1 MTTDTDTAPDS
12 TPPDVA
18 PAEGPALDSNP
29 AADFLAMLDAADQ
42 PANAPDPKPGMS
54 LTGKIVEIN
63 PEQGLVL
70 NLGLKHDGLLPKEAL
85 EQLLA
90 QGKTFEVGQTL
101 QVTVTSVADKDSY
114 ILVAIPQPNKFQQD
128 WEAAQN
134 LLDSKAMWEGTVTG
148 YNKGGLIV
156 KFGNLQAFVPTSHLA
171 SLPRD
176 EKAME
181 RTAGLANWVGRVL
194 GFKVIEVDAQRRRLV
209 LSQREAQKE
218 FKTKLR
224 AKIFS
229 ELAEGQVRTGVVTG
243 LRDFG
248 AFVDLGGA
256 DGLIHVSEI
265 SWQRVKHPGEVL
277 KVGQTVEVEVVKIDT
292 TSQRVGLSLKR
303 RQADPWS
310 MVAERLQV
318 GQVVEGRVLRLTP
331 FGAFVE
337 LGEGVDGLI
346 HISRLA
352 DQPQLTEGDNVS
364 VRVLSI
370 DPSRQRIGLALVD
383 PFQEQFG
390 DSAE

>member
-1 MTTDTDTAPDS
+1 
-12 TPPDVA
+12 
-18 PAEGPALDSNP
+18 
-29 AADFLAMLDAADQ
+29 
-42 PANAPDPKPGMS
+42 
-54 LTGKIVEIN
+54 
-63 PEQGLVL
+63 
-70 NLGLKHDGLLPKEAL
+70 
-85 EQLLA
+85 
-90 QGKTFEVGQTL
+90 
-101 QVTVTSVADKDSY
+101 VTSVDDKESY

-128 WEAAQN
+128 WDQAQK
-134 LLDSKAMWEGTVTG
+134 LLDSKEMWEGTVTG

-156 KFGNLQAFVPTSHLA
+156 KFGSLQAFVPTSHLA

-176 EKAME
+176 EKPVE
-181 RTAGLANWVGRVL
+181 RTAGLANWVGRTL
-194 GFKVIEVDAQRRRLV
+194 GFKVIEVDPQRRRLV

-224 AKIFS
+224 SKIFA

-265 SWQRVKHPGEVL
+265 SWQRVKHPSEVL

-310 MVAERLQV
+310 LVAERLQV
-318 GQVVEGRVLRLTP
+318 GQVVEGQVIRLTP

-346 HISRLA
+346 HISRLVN
-352 DQPQLTEGDNVS
+352 QPQLTEGDNVS

-370 DPSRQRIGLALVD
+370 DLSRQRIGLALVD
-383 PFQEQFG
+383 PFQEPFG